1 LAKKFSELCP
11 GHLDKEKDVVAS
23 PILHDTPGE
32 MAQATDVKAWFNDE
46 CEAIPGKT
54 MPNFVEVERNYPDTY
69 KKFTSSSPDHVGEE
83 IIFLGCA
90 CTSLKR
96 IFSSSF
102 GFARCV

>member
-69 KKFTSSSPDHVGEE
+69 KKFTS
-83 IIFLGCA
+83 LGPLMSKIGNGGKGIA
-90 CTSLKR
+90 WNSDSQAGSTALER
-96 IFSSSF
+96 
-102 GFARCV
+102 G